1 MLDLLKHT
9 WTKVQDALRAAAGDA
24 AYGAW
29 LGELRPVLLERG
41 VVYLEAKSRM
51 VRERA
56 QRLYRP
62 LLQEVLSREIGVT
75 LQVELQDPPLARD
88 LSELEVS
95 PQQPIVDEGNKTA
108 WLVLRSLAQG
118 ESQGGAQGMAAARRS
133 LPSSLYFFHGPTGV
147 GKTFLL
153 RSFRDAVPCTWFDL
167 PQLLKAFQSVHLD
180 QRVSSLQEELAAP
193 AVLVVDEVHRCA
205 GKPRLQQFLSQ
216 LLQDREFGG
225 KTTILSSRWHPK
237 EIRDTDKSLCARMM
251 AGFVT
256 KIDPPSAAGRL
267 RYLRALE
274 GAPSRNGRAEA
285 IEGLA
290 QRAAGTFPELRAAW
304 AKSRESGLPKKY
316 LELIDPSRTFG
327 RIRDRVCT
335 RMGVTA
341 ADLLG
346 KGQGRQVSLARK
358 VLAFLS
364 VQEGLSRAEVGRYMS
379 ARTRAAVSYM
389 TRSLGDDMAHK
400 PEIRSLVEGLL

>member
-1 MLDLLKHT
+1 MLDLLKLS
-9 WTKVQDALRAAAGDA
+9 WTNVQDALRAAAGDA
-24 AYGAW
+24 AYEAW

-51 VRERA
+51 VRDRV

-62 LLQEVLSREIGVT
+62 LLQEVLSREIGVA
-75 LQVELQDPPLARD
+75 LQVELQDPPEARD
-88 LSELEVS
+88 LAELEVS
-95 PQQPIVDEGNKTA
+95 PQQPIVDDGNRTA

-118 ESQGGAQGMAAARRS
+118 EAQGSADARRS
-133 LPSSLYFFHGPTGV
+133 LPSSLYFFHGQSGV

-180 QRVSSLQEELAAP
+180 QRVSSLQQELAAP
-193 AVLVVDEVHRCA
+193 EVLVVDEVHRCA
-205 GKPRLQQFLSQ
+205 GKPRLQQFLAQ
-216 LLQDREFGG
+216 LLSDREFGG
-225 KTTILSSRWHPK
+225 KTTILASRWHPK
-237 EIRDTDKSLCARMM
+237 EIRDVDPSLCARMM

-316 LELIDPSRTFG
+316 LELIDPGRTFG

-335 RMGVTA
+335 RMDVTP

-358 VLAFLS
+358 VLAFLC
-364 VQEGLSRAEVGRYMS
+364 VQEGLSRAEVGRFMS

-389 TRSLGDDMAHK
+389 TRSLGEDMAQK
-400 PEIRSLVEGLL
+400 PEVRSLVEGLL